1 MKYRVEKHNEFIQRH
16 NIKGIESF
24 DCNGIKITRN
34 SVMDII
40 YLSNW
45 QKLNQSHR
53 LKSIIWMFENL
64 VEKYELND
72 YIKALLFIPKEGFE
86 TAFANCDKEEKVI
99 FLNPEYIGA
108 NSLFIIWN
116 LFHEIRHAIQYKNQ
130 DLIFQ
135 GYIPMDDFYR
145 SFRYYF
151 TYDGTLYRFNN
162 DEEFQYKIKQDE
174 DFCIELYLRNPME
187 MDANKFAYKEMENI
201 IRKNIGIFGDDNISL
216 MDLEKNKQFFFPD
229 FKIITDNIAKY
240 IIKICQALT
249 EFAYQNSIGIIDNYI
264 FRQKEKEIYWAINQ
278 VLEKNNKVKL
288 SFNLEE
294 LLLVGN

>member
-1 MKYRVEKHNEFIQRH
+1 MKYRVEKHNEFIQKH
-16 NIKGIESF
+16 NIMGIESF

-45 QKLNQSHR
+45 QKLNHSHR
-53 LKSIIWMFENL
+53 LKSIIWMFEIL
-64 VEKYELND
+64 VEEYELND
-72 YIKALLFIPKEGFE
+72 YLKALLFIPKKGFE
-86 TAFANCDKEEKVI
+86 TAFANYDKEEKVI
-99 FLNPEYIGA
+99 FLNPEYIGV

-130 DLIFQ
+130 DLISQ

-151 TYDGTLYRFNN
+151 TYDGTTYLFNN

-216 MDLEKNKQFFFPD
+216 MDLEKNKQIFFPN
-229 FKIITDNIAKY
+229 FKLITDDIAEY
-240 IIKICQALT
+240 IIKLCQALA
-249 EFAYQNSIGIIDNYI
+249 ELAYQNYMEIIDNHI
-264 FRQKEKEIYWAINQ
+264 FRQKEMEIYWAINQ
-278 VLEKNNKVKL
+278 VLEENNKAKL
-288 SFNLEE
+288 SFDLEE